1 VIHASL
7 TIEFTF
13 GLEIMKI
20 AGTRCKEAATTKN
33 LNDSSLDNGN
43 GDDGDDIERPGRQQ
57 TTHHSNTTHT
67 ISRMRQIS

>member
-7 TIEFTF
+7 ELTF
-13 GLEIMKI
+13 GLEIMTI

-43 GDDGDDIERPGRQQ
+43 GDDGDDIERAGRQQ
-57 TTHHSNTTHT
+57 TTQHTNTTQT
-67 ISRMRQIS
+67 ILRQIS